1 MILAGARSW
10 PLPASVAL
18 PGLPCCA
25 KFLSVVEPF
34 FLPIPPLFHPA
45 DTGLQWRLEVFF
57 FGLFDFLIQFPFF
70 SRELSGQAWSP

>member
-25 KFLSVVEPF
+25 KFLSVVELF

-57 FGLFDFLIQFPFF
+57 FGLFDF
-70 SRELSGQAWSP
+70 

>member
-57 FGLFDFLIQFPFF
+57 FLVCLIF
-70 SRELSGQAWSP
+70 